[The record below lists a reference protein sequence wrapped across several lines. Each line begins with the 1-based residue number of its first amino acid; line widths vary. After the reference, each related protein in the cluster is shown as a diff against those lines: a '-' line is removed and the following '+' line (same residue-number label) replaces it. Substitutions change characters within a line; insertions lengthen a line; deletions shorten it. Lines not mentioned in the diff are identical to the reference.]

1 MRELQQDCEQRGHVL
16 KPRLSLSEPRT
27 TLARAN
33 LIELKKLGG
42 GNSLRKG
49 CCRHRRKLR
58 STARANSRELW
69 VKPSP
74 ARLRDRAEML
84 AAGSGLSNSL
94 RGLRGFELCF
104 EFKQLIHQYI
114 LVLVIVLQL
123 CVLTIHEIH
132 QYTNQNR
139 VRHRLPSV
147 R

>member
-1 MRELQQDCEQRGHVL
+1 M
-16 KPRLSLSEPRT
+16 
-27 TLARAN
+27 
-33 LIELKKLGG
+33 
-42 GNSLRKG
+42 
-49 CCRHRRKLR
+49 
-58 STARANSRELW
+58 
-69 VKPSP
+69 KPSP

-132 QYTNQNR
+132 QCTNQKPR
-139 VRHRLPSV
+139 PTSPSERSV
-147 R
+147 KIDLHDAKATRGNCQLTSAATLRQPATALDKQAADHESSETQ